1 MAKSSARPG
10 NRSMKRRGSER
21 RGSSAAIVSD
31 MDHHGTRGK
40 IPATTRTMKIT
51 AAETAQVSSE
61 RRGDFEVF
69 VLSDMVRAPNE
80 ASMA

>member
-1 MAKSSARPG
+1 
-10 NRSMKRRGSER
+10 
-21 RGSSAAIVSD
+21 